1 MDKKVI
7 DAFLLGFYGYQ
18 PITEGEKKKMGNI
31 SLNEALGRRESKL
44 LSEAVGQA
52 IEISSVEMENGTDNT
67 GKAYERAYINTT
79 DGATYRSSNKAV
91 LTKAK
96 AIASNLPKGSTVT
109 VKVVQKKGKTGG
121 YKYLDLEAV

>member
-1 MDKKVI
+1 
-7 DAFLLGFYGYQ
+7 
-18 PITEGEKKKMGNI
+18 MGNI

-44 LSEAVGQA
+44 LSEVIGSE
-52 IEISSVEMENGTDNT
+52 IEISSVEMETGKDNT
-67 GKAYERAYINTT
+67 GKDFERAYINTS

-96 AIASNLPKGSTVT
+96 SISSNLPKGSTVK